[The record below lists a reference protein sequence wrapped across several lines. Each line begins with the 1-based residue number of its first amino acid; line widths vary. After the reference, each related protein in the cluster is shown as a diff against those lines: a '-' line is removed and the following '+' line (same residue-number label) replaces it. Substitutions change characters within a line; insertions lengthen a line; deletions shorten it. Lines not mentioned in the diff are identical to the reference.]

1 MAVHEDFDPRDM
13 RCWYQMFSAVA
24 GLGAI
29 GLDSRHGFGEDSA
42 PLSPLRLGCLPVRV
56 PGGQPPSSQHGVD
69 QQACAQQDEADGQG
83 G

>member
-42 PLSPLRLGCLPVRV
+42 PLSGLRFQDLQKFGFTVGYAAAGPGWMPRWRNRVAMSVRRC
-56 PGGQPPSSQHGVD
+56 S
-69 QQACAQQDEADGQG
+69 
-83 G
+83 